1 MKKTISP
8 APLLYPNPVLLV
20 CTYGSDGRP
29 DAMTVAWGGIC
40 CSEPPCLS
48 VGIQKNRY
56 TWENITDRGEFMVC
70 IPSVSLVS
78 ETDFFGI
85 ASGRHLDKFAETGL
99 TPVASDI
106 IDAPYIE
113 ECPVALACRVR
124 NLMHIGSH
132 TLIIGEILSI
142 RADEEVCGEDGIPS
156 LATFRP
162 LLYDAHRKMYY
173 SVGEPA
179 GKAFSSGMKFR
190 RTIYEP

>member
-1 MKKTISP
+1 MKKSISP
-8 APLLYPNPVLLV
+8 GPLLYPSPVLLI

-29 DAMTVAWGGIC
+29 DAMTAAWGGIC

-48 VGIQKNRY
+48 VGIQKKRY

-70 IPSVSLVS
+70 IPSESLVS

-85 ASGRHLDKFAETGL
+85 ASGRHLDKFAECGL
-99 TPVASDI
+99 TPAASDI

-113 ECPVALACRVR
+113 ECPLALACRAR

-132 TLIIGEILSI
+132 TLIVGEILSI
-142 RADEEVCGEDGIPS
+142 LADEEVCGEDGMPS
-156 LATFRP
+156 IDKIRP
-162 LLYDAHRKMYY
+162 LLYDAHKKMYY
-173 SVGEPA
+173 SMGEIA

-190 RTIYEP
+190 RNVYEP